1 MKRLLILRHAKSSW
15 KHPDLEDH
23 DRPLNNRGKRDAPR
37 MGRLM
42 REEGVLPEW
51 AFGSTARRARAT
63 LERAL
68 EGSGAACEA
77 HLSPELYLAAP
88 EQIVDVL
95 RRTPEPHSRVLVV
108 GHNPGMEDLVL
119 ALTGEDVT
127 FPTAALAVV
136 DCTCEKWADLGL
148 TGVEDLVRLWKP
160 RELPD
165 DSDSAC

>member
-15 KHPDLEDH
+15 KYPDLEDH
-23 DRPLNNRGKRDAPR
+23 DRPLNHRGKRDAPR

-42 REEGVLPEW
+42 REEGFLPEW
-51 AFGSTARRARAT
+51 AFGSTARRARGT

-68 EGSGAACEA
+68 EEGGATCEA
-77 HLSPELYLAAP
+77 HLSPELYLAEP

-95 RRTPEPHSRVLVV
+95 RCTPEPHSRVLVV

-136 DCTCEKWADLGL
+136 ECRCETWAELDL
-148 TGVEDLVRLWKP
+148 TGEETLVRLWKP

-165 DSDSAC
+165 DSDGP